1 MGGAVQRLAQV
12 MAGDT
17 ELESVIRE
25 SKSRALT
32 AWLIPYNLDSSL
44 IGRKIKTNILVKV
57 SHKNPY
63 PDGFFIN
70 ALFSSIQDAPRTGR
84 ARVNCDF
91 LGSLHLASRLDSDQY
106 LHVSRQRHQMS
117 TLNLLLDIKHSLEHT
132 YPYAKFP
139 TSSLEGSYSFT
150 AMIPVPEISNS
161 VWSVNH
167 HLSQIMRLSHNRSEC
182 F

>member
-1 MGGAVQRLAQV
+1 MFWTHPQLTQETYG
-12 MAGDT
+12 
-17 ELESVIRE
+17 
-25 SKSRALT
+25 KLT
-32 AWLIPYNLDSSL
+32 AVIKIMILVSFTNPLSRRVFILDSSL

>member
-1 MGGAVQRLAQV
+1 

-70 ALFSSIQDAPRTGR
+70 ALFSSI
-84 ARVNCDF
+84 
-91 LGSLHLASRLDSDQY
+91 
-106 LHVSRQRHQMS
+106 
-117 TLNLLLDIKHSLEHT
+117 
-132 YPYAKFP
+132 
-139 TSSLEGSYSFT
+139 
-150 AMIPVPEISNS
+150 
-161 VWSVNH
+161 
-167 HLSQIMRLSHNRSEC
+167 
-182 F
+182 